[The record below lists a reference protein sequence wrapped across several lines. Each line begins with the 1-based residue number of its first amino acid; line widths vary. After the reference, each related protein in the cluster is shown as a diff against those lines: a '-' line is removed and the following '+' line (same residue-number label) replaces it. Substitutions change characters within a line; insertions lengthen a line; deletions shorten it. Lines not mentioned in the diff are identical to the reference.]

1 MPVEMARRVL
11 GQRII
16 TIPIE
21 GLLLLRWRPSG
32 TVLVRQKH
40 KETVTIPRYCQ
51 ALGKRSYR
59 NELRTRHA
67 NTCTRAGTVK
77 FTSRILEGL
86 MARRG
91 LVEPREGIGLP
102 FLYWGVVAAVEAS
115 VEEEE

>member
-40 KETVTIPRYCQ
+40 KKTVTIPRHCQ

-77 FTSRILEGL
+77 FTSRILVGL
-86 MARRG
+86 VARRG
-91 LVEPREGIGLP
+91 LVEPREEVGCWVSGYWPLSTLQNKGGP
-102 FLYWGVVAAVEAS
+102 F
-115 VEEEE
+115 